1 MRCKVLSIL
10 LIAIVLVIL
19 LTGCAAPL
27 KLTIK
32 RPADGAILTQSPAA
46 VSGSVNG
53 PAEVTVNGEP
63 VEISRYKTFETS
75 VDLVEGVNTITAIAT
90 MGDEVVTVVVTVT
103 YKP

>member
-10 LIAIVLVIL
+10 LITIVLVII

-32 RPADGAILTQSPAA
+32 RPADGTILTKSPVE
-46 VSGSVNG
+46 VSGSVNE

-63 VEISRYKTFETS
+63 VEISRYKTFEAS

-90 MGDEVVTVVVTVT
+90 KGDEVRTVVLTVT